1 MKVQLKTQNEN
12 IELAAN
18 MIQKANKVILV
29 AAGSAYYASLNAY
42 YNFSNLANKV
52 IIPCVAA
59 EWSSIENI
67 VDENA
72 IIISVSQSGETLDT
86 IKAIKSAK
94 TKGAKIISVV
104 NVVGSTL
111 TQISDLNLYIH
122 SGPEIGVAATK
133 TFSSQSLMIWRI
145 GYELAKIN
153 GSLTDTELKNFEK
166 NLKRYT

>member
-1 MKVQLKTQNEN
+1 M
-12 IELAAN
+12 
-18 MIQKANKVILV
+18 
-29 AAGSAYYASLNAY
+29 
-42 YNFSNLANKV
+42 
-52 IIPCVAA
+52 
-59 EWSSIENI
+59 
-67 VDENA
+67 

-94 TKGAKIISVV
+94 TKGAKIISIV

-153 GSLTDTELKNFEK
+153 GSLTDTELKKFEN
-166 NLKRYT
+166 NLKNIPNIISEIIKRNEAKIRDISNYIYDQKSAFYLGRDISLITAYEGLSLIHI